1 MIASIGGASLQSL
14 FQGQTQA
21 ASGAPTGIAAL
32 QAQLATYRRQLAE
45 CLDCSSSKTPQGQ
58 AEIQQLSAKIG
69 DLQARIENIRDA
81 RSSAPPAGISAPAQ
95 SSASAQTSSG
105 PSQGSLINV
114 YA

>member
-1 MIASIGGASLQSL
+1 MIASVGAAS
-14 FQGQTQA
+14 FQGPSRA

-58 AEIQQLSAKIG
+58 AKIQQLSARIG
-69 DLQARIENIRDA
+69 DTQARIENIRNTG
-81 RSSAPPAGISAPAQ
+81 SSAPAAGIPAPAQ
-95 SSASAQTSSG
+95 SSASTQTSSG